1 MAQYKFLLFFL
12 RERERESGSC
22 SGLLVELVPFFQVSS
37 RTFSSRVFN
46 ALSLCLLKRE
56 KNSGAWAAAL
66 SPFITDGKKE
76 ETVRMRMTLEVEDLN
91 CTFSEQKIS
100 EGFIGLK
107 DSWLGNWWPK
117 LWYAFFTSH

>member
-1 MAQYKFLLFFL
+1 MSQMSGIPWTSGQWFVFFPPFF
-12 RERERESGSC
+12 REMRISNICLHSVGFFFFFRSGSC

-66 SPFITDGKKE
+66 SPFVTDGKKE
-76 ETVRMRMTLEVEDLN
+76 ETVRMRCL
-91 CTFSEQKIS
+91 CR
-100 EGFIGLK
+100 
-107 DSWLGNWWPK
+107 
-117 LWYAFFTSH
+117 